1 MVVGAVGAAIV
12 LAAGWQLGVA
22 LDPGTAAPTATAPLA
37 PGASGSAVASPS
49 AGAGAGASASV
60 SGNFAG
66 SSVSTRYGSVQVQI
80 VVVSGK
86 ITDVVALHLTDQGGR
101 SVQLSNQAAPILR
114 SEVLK
119 AQSAKVNGV
128 SGATYTSVAY
138 LASLQAAIDKAG
150 I

>member
-1 MVVGAVGAAIV
+1 MVIGAVGAAIV
-12 LAAGWQLGVA
+12 VAAGWQLGVA
-22 LDPGTAAPTATAPLA
+22 LDPGAATPTATAPLT
-37 PGASGSAVASPS
+37 PGASGLAAASPS
-49 AGAGAGASASV
+49 AGAGAGAAV
-60 SGNFAG
+60 SGTFAG
-66 SSVSTRYGSVQVQI
+66 SSVSTRYGTVQVRI

-86 ITDVVALHLTDQGGR
+86 ITDVVPVHLTDQGGR

-114 SEVLK
+114 SEVIK

-138 LASLQAAIDKAG
+138 LASVQAAIDKAG